1 MIRSAF
7 RTRHNKLC
15 SAGSSCYSNGE
26 DIKTYNNGLE
36 SKGSDAEIRESR
48 IVVEGYDTSLTREDV
63 EKALRNHFASC
74 GNIIHVYVPINDESD
89 IPNRFSFIYVN
100 GEDEE
105 KALRLNGSDMGGGI
119 LQIYAYSFHENY
131 LDDVLAT
138 MKEGPGHGR
147 QRTLE
152 VTGYDPSL
160 SMDDVESEMCKHFSP
175 ASAFAYRTCGGLKS
189 TALVYVIGEDAVQM
203 ALELSGR
210 SVDGMN
216 IVVTQ
221 VLPRKPIKCGYT
233 NPLGL
238 ARFTDEQKADPNLY
252 FFYEENQKNKTTE

>member
-1 MIRSAF
+1 MDKS
-7 RTRHNKLC
+7 T
-15 SAGSSCYSNGE
+15 
-26 DIKTYNNGLE
+26 IKGLE
-36 SKGSDAEIRESR
+36 SKGSDAEIRESRISR

-147 QRTLE
+147 QRTISCNTRLE

-233 NPLGL
+233 NPRTKLIQTYISFMRKIRRIRLRSNKLSLLGEEKTCS
-238 ARFTDEQKADPNLY
+238 FVLY
-252 FFYEENQKNKTTE
+252 